1 MTLEIRIG
9 LDWQIGGATLDLAAI
24 AQLLDGIA
32 ATGTVRATAQRL
44 GLSYR
49 TVWGKLE
56 AAETALGQQ
65 IIVKSKGHGSKL
77 SVIGEQ
83 LKSLVDDL
91 TRRLQYATKQEQATF
106 ENGFRAIFLPEPRR
120 ISMACSHDLV
130 IEDCVE
136 AGLLPGWEI
145 RNMGSQK
152 AIDALLAGKADMAGF
167 HLPEM
172 LAGQPEM
179 QALWSDPHYFVA
191 PIMCRELGLVVARGN
206 PLKISGIDD
215 LVRPEVRF
223 INRQKTAGTRLR
235 LDEILRVKGIDSKAI
250 RGYRHEEFTH
260 SAVANAVAAGA
271 ADVAFA
277 LRAAVTELNVA
288 FIPVGLETYC
298 VCGKFELAE
307 DPRYKDMLQILIA
320 RMKKHPGYAKPRA
333 ASKSKKLTGGSRIAA
348 IAGWQDKS

>member
-9 LDWQIGGATLDLAAI
+9 LNWEIGGATLDLAAI
-24 AQLLDGIA
+24 TLLLDGIA

-49 TVWGKLE
+49 NVWGKLE
-56 AAETALGQQ
+56 AAEAALGQQ
-65 IIVKSKGHGSKL
+65 IVLKSKGHGSKL
-77 SVIGEQ
+77 TVIGEQ

-91 TRRLQYATKQEQATF
+91 TRRLQYATKQEQAAF
-106 ENGFRAIFLPEPRR
+106 EYGFRAIFLPEPRR
-120 ISMACSHDLV
+120 ISMACSHDIV

-145 RNMGSQK
+145 HNMGSQK
-152 AIDALLAGKADMAGF
+152 AINALLAGKADIAGF

-172 LAGQPEM
+172 LADQPEM

-191 PIMCRELGLVVARGN
+191 PIMCRELGLVVAREN
-206 PLKISGIDD
+206 PLKIKGIDD

-235 LDEILRVKGIDSKAI
+235 LDEILRLKGIDTKTI

-277 LRAAVTELNVA
+277 LRAAVTDLNVSY
-288 FIPVGLETYC
+288 IPLGLETYC
-298 VCGKFELAE
+298 VCGKIELAK
-307 DPRYKDMLQILIA
+307 DPRYQEMLQILTR
-320 RMKKHPGYAKPRA
+320 RMKQQPGYAKPRA